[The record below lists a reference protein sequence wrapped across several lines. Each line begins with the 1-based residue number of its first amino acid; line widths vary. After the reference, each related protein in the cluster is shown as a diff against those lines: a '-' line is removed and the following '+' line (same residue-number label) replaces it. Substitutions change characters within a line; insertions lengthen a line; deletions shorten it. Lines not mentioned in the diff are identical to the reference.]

1 MSAITRAGQSSSTRG
16 PACTTGP
23 ESTAPGLASTPSSA
37 VPRKPRRDNDM
48 SPEASSRA
56 LLTVL
61 SAEHA
66 EWRPL
71 LALIEEALQEIERP
85 AWAHSVP
92 ALERS
97 GPGPEPLLSRAVI
110 KVAPRSIERWIR
122 RVMAI
127 AAAGAREEPFIAAV
141 TAGRLDTLALFEAAV
156 SQDVDRLDDLAQGV
170 RDTRGVLRIL
180 APIIA
185 MPMLHA
191 CRRAWA
197 DRMPTGWAYRGWP
210 VCGGWPALAENQ
222 RIDGQPHPPSGGMW
236 RECLNPWRVLIVLR

>member
-56 LLTVL
+56 LLTVF
-61 SAEHA
+61 SAQHA

-85 AWAHSVP
+85 AWAQSVP

-97 GPGPEPLLSRAVI
+97 GPSPEPDRKS
-110 KVAPRSIERWIR
+110 
-122 RVMAI
+122 
-127 AAAGAREEPFIAAV
+127 
-141 TAGRLDTLALFEAAV
+141 TRLNSSH
-156 SQDVDRLDDLAQGV
+156 SQ
-170 RDTRGVLRIL
+170 IS
-180 APIIA
+180 
-185 MPMLHA
+185 
-191 CRRAWA
+191 
-197 DRMPTGWAYRGWP
+197 Y
-210 VCGGWPALAENQ
+210 
-222 RIDGQPHPPSGGMW
+222 
-236 RECLNPWRVLIVLR
+236 